1 MSTTTTTPASSA
13 LSLLHTHTIPQAHD
27 ELLSLRQQL
36 SSRQADL
43 ASHLQQHYGTLLA
56 TAGEVSSLHAS
67 LCTVDAAFRDLCFA
81 DDRFQV
87 ARLPPA
93 SLENTTPTPPSP
105 TAISPTASPALLLS
119 RWTLAV
125 AAFTQRGPGRA
136 PLNATVFAEL
146 LHRTREVAMHSTAW
160 SGTAY
165 PDIIQRHTHSL
176 QSHIVESIRTHN
188 SALPLPQCIQ
198 LFHLLH
204 DTEAAAL
211 PWDAG
216 LTAQFDTLL
225 FDTLMQRGTYA
236 AGDDAEETDPEVR
249 EFLQSPVCTDN
260 IAQRL
265 QAAVEQG
272 LTQLREGNDTDGGE
286 ENNADSDSASDSDN
300 AEDIAGLVAAAQMQ
314 ARGLTDP
321 AAVRRFRAVEQLRA
335 QIAALHALRPAAAQ
349 PLRAA
354 LDAWLKGI
362 ETEGEGEGVSEVTP
376 HDITSDE
383 AVRHCV
389 ARHAAAA
396 QRALV
401 ARQRRAL
408 EAMEQ

>member
-1 MSTTTTTPASSA
+1 MTTP

-43 ASHLQQHYGTLLA
+43 AAQLQQHYGTLLA

-87 ARLPPA
+87 ARLPTA
-93 SLENTTPTPPSP
+93 SLDNTTPTPPSP

-165 PDIIQRHTHSL
+165 SSIIQRHTHSL
-176 QSHIVESIRTHN
+176 QSHIVESIRAHN

-204 DTEAAAL
+204 DADAAAL

-236 AGDDAEETDPEVR
+236 AGADAEEADPEVR

-286 ENNADSDSASDSDN
+286 EDADSESESEG

-354 LDAWLKGI
+354 LDAWLKGV
-362 ETEGEGEGVSEVTP
+362 EAEGDGRPVITP

-408 EAMEQ
+408 EAMETLEQ